1 MEVRQVTKAK
11 AKSYKVKLKMQ
22 IDYFGNENAIRN
34 TFARMANV
42 LSGSEI
48 EKITADKSRGAENF
62 II

>member
-1 MEVRQVTKAK
+1 
-11 AKSYKVKLKMQ
+11 MQ

-42 LSGSEI
+42 LSVGEI
-48 EKITADKSRGAENF
+48 DKIALGEFRGVGNS